1 MSTISPSSSAI
12 SPAATLRRTVAL
24 VWSAV
29 GVVIGAVLG
38 FLVGSAVGLVVGAI
52 VVGAALGLLG
62 VVMTTR
68 FVDSAVEVVVA
79 RVPARELDADGA
91 PRLFNLLHGLCASA
105 GVTVPNVSV
114 TDDDGIN
121 ALVVADPSHGGPADM
136 IVTRGFVDRLERIEM
151 EGAIAVC
158 LARLRSGLVETQT
171 LAVALSIASPWF
183 IPATA
188 RRRVVAASFA
198 AQAVFDA
205 DVKGVG
211 ITRYPPG
218 LAAAFHAMLS
228 GSTRVGSADARVA
241 VLWLANPSG
250 ESEAP
255 SNDARPEPAGSRVD
269 VSHDERPPL
278 SERLALLREI

>member
-1 MSTISPSSSAI
+1 MSTISPSSSST
-12 SPAATLRRTVAL
+12 SPAAALRRAVAL
-24 VWSAV
+24 VWSAA
-29 GVVIGAVLG
+29 GVVIGAVPG
-38 FLVGSAVGLVVGAI
+38 FLVASVVGLVIGAV
-52 VVGAALGLLG
+52 VVGAAFGLVG
-62 VVMTTR
+62 VLMTTR

-79 RVPARELDADGA
+79 RVPSRELDTDDA

-114 TDDDGIN
+114 TDDEGIN

-136 IVTRGFVDRLERIEM
+136 IVTRGFADHLERIEM
-151 EGAIAVC
+151 EGAVAVC

-183 IPATA
+183 IPAAA
-188 RRRVVAASFA
+188 RRQVLAASFA
-198 AQAVFDA
+198 GQAVFDA

-228 GSTRVGSADARVA
+228 GSTRVGSADSRVA
-241 VLWLANPSG
+241 VLWLANPLG
-250 ESEAP
+250 ESDAP
-255 SNDARPEPAGSRVD
+255 SNDARPEPSGSRVD
-269 VSHDERPPL
+269 GSHDERPPL